1 MLLFYRESKTST
13 VYKSLGSKKDY
24 FKIYVTT
31 LSHCGCTQLTI
42 INYKKGKRDFI
53 IGYGMGTYNGKSI
66 YKYNSMTKE
75 KNTVWLKLTTL
86 DNYTIK
92 FNSIDSL
99 IFNVIDS
106 FSINKPKGI
115 IYPIMKSSFKGYIK
129 DLSKNN

>member
-1 MLLFYRESKTST
+1 MKFRKSFINFLLAILPISMSSCSLGMLLFYRESKTST

-92 FNSIDSL
+92 FNSM
-99 IFNVIDS
+99 
-106 FSINKPKGI
+106 
-115 IYPIMKSSFKGYIK
+115 YPYGEVHV
-129 DLSKNN
+129 